1 MPHATINGQTLRYD
15 DSGGSGPVVLFSH
28 GFLMDRTM
36 FDAQRDALAPRY
48 RVIAWDQRGFGDT
61 RYDGQPFTYW
71 DSARDA
77 LALLDHLG
85 IDRAVFAGMSQGGY
99 LSLRAA
105 LLAPQRVRALVLIDT
120 QADAEHADKRE
131 VYRAM
136 LQGWIDHG
144 LSDEVAQVIAQII
157 IDDPAHNDAWIA
169 RWKAYAPASQ
179 LLAPMN
185 CLLDRDDV
193 VDRLSEIHQ
202 PALVIHGSRDTAI
215 GFDRAELL
223 SRRLGDSRGLIRV
236 DGAAH
241 AANLTHPAIVNPPLR
256 AFLDAL
262 P

>member
-1 MPHATINGQTLRYD
+1 
-15 DSGGSGPVVLFSH
+15 
-28 GFLMDRTM
+28 
-36 FDAQRDALAPRY
+36 
-48 RVIAWDQRGFGDT
+48 
-61 RYDGQPFTYW
+61 
-71 DSARDA
+71 
-77 LALLDHLG
+77 
-85 IDRAVFAGMSQGGY
+85 
-99 LSLRAA
+99 
-105 LLAPQRVRALVLIDT
+105 
-120 QADAEHADKRE
+120 
-131 VYRAM
+131 
-136 LQGWIDHG
+136 
-144 LSDEVAQVIAQII
+144 
-157 IDDPAHNDAWIA
+157 
-169 RWKAYAPASQ
+169 
-179 LLAPMN
+179 MN